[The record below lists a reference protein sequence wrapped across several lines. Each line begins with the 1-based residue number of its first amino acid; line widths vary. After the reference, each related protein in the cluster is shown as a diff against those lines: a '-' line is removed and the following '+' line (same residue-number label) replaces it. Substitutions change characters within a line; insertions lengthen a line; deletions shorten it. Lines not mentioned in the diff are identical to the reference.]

1 MAPEWVLRWVRDQR
15 ANGNARGSEI
25 IRTLVCVTA
34 TGRMAKFSFGDN
46 ELGVRLGVS
55 IQFNSVALDPAQG
68 AEPVDRL
75 GPLLAAYQRGER
87 GAANEFAE
95 TMQPILFRYFYM
107 RAPDRALAE
116 DLSQECWMRIH
127 QARASFR
134 TGEAVLPWVFAI
146 ARHTRADH
154 YRRAGA
160 GKRRGPE
167 SMEEPSVD
175 ARPAMEQSLEAG
187 RVMERLGELP
197 EAQREVFLL
206 LKVHGLSV
214 EEAARAVGIS
224 PAAAK
229 QKAYRAYEQLRA
241 MFGRAK
247 EDATK

>member
-1 MAPEWVLRWVRDQR
+1 
-15 ANGNARGSEI
+15 
-25 IRTLVCVTA
+25 
-34 TGRMAKFSFGDN
+34 MAKFLFGDN
-46 ELGVRLGVS
+46 EVGVHLGVS
-55 IQFNSVALDPAQG
+55 IQFSSVALNPGQGQEPA
-68 AEPVDRL
+68 DRL
-75 GPLLAAYQRGER
+75 ALLLAAYQRGER
-87 GAANEFAE
+87 GGANQFAE
-95 TMQPILFRYFYM
+95 AVQPILFRYFYV
-107 RAPDRALAE
+107 RTPDRTLAE

-127 QARASFR
+127 SARASFR
-134 TGEAVLPWVFAI
+134 TGDPVLPWVFAI

-160 GKRRGPE
+160 SKRRAPE

-175 ARPAMEQSLEAG
+175 ARPAMERTLEAG

-214 EEAARAVGIS
+214 DEAACAVGIS